1 VATPADAIREFVR
14 ALATLPIAADPA
26 HVKDD
31 VAALRRAFPRDD
43 DFTRALQSVTRHL
56 HNLRPDKVSE
66 LDHELAGWWRLKFS
80 SGIDQRADLR
90 IIFRPTKDGFELRAF
105 GHRHDPASI
114 YFRSASRRSR
124 RR

>member
-43 DFTRALQSVTRHL
+43 DFIGRC
-56 HNLRPDKVSE
+56 NP
-66 LDHELAGWWRLKFS
+66 
-80 SGIDQRADLR
+80 
-90 IIFRPTKDGFELRAF
+90 
-105 GHRHDPASI
+105 
-114 YFRSASRRSR
+114 
-124 RR
+124 